1 MCKRLNAHIHR
12 WVVLLAIL
20 CGTLQSRG
28 AITNFFEGFEA
39 GLTNW
44 IVGDGDPF
52 GTPAYWNITDAA
64 FGGEGTRSGNFK
76 GYCAANGFAGT
87 TADPHY
93 QDSMRAYLTRTLNL
107 AGQTNATL
115 SFWYRMP
122 GVEGGFDFARVLI
135 GNSALWESDQPRA
148 TWTLVSLSL
157 EPFLG
162 TTQALTFEFT
172 SDSSVTEEGWY
183 LDDITV
189 TDAATPIPPP
199 ANDAFVGAQE
209 IVGSVGSIGASNRGA
224 TSEGNEPDAGNS
236 IWFRWTPYTN
246 GPVTFRTGG
255 SAIDTLLCVYTGNTL
270 ASLVRVA
277 CNDDGDPNGGS
288 LISFNGMVGTTYSIS
303 VRGAGGASGFVLLS
317 WEQLDGIGPPRL
329 PDLTVWADESSDYL
343 YGWYLDE
350 AEPLKAG
357 RTLLRVSTAT
367 PNTGAGPLEL
377 RGSST
382 TPGVYQRIVRADGSF
397 YDRFAG
403 NFTFHAGHGHLHFD
417 NWIHLHLRAVQ
428 TNNGVGDIVA
438 SGDKTSFAIIDLVHY
453 DPDLPGSP
461 GSIHYG
467 GGLVQG
473 LSVGWAD
480 VYSANLPDQ
489 WIDVTDV
496 PSGPYWLEA
505 TVDPENSIL
514 ESNETNN
521 ATRILIDLV
530 KPSTAQPANDHF
542 TNATVLAGSTGG
554 DYLSNRGA
562 TMETNEPAHVPPN
575 PPAHSVWWRWTAP
588 ADMTVVVTTD
598 GSSFDT
604 VLAVY
609 RGENLD
615 ALIPV
620 VADDDTGVG
629 SNSRVS
635 FTASAGTNYYLVVD
649 GAGGERGDVQLHLNP
664 AFNDAFVNA
673 LSITG
678 ITGVAMGS
686 TRTATRQ
693 TGEPAHA
700 GITGAGSI
708 WYAWRAPVDGPVTFE
723 TIGSSF
729 DTLLGIYTGATLG
742 GLNLVGADN
751 NSAGNGASRVNFNA
765 VSNTLYRI
773 AVDGAAD
780 EGVVRLSWM
789 GPMPPLIVSS
799 PSSTNVP
806 AGANASFRVN
816 VTGTPP
822 LGFQWRHQGTNLQ
835 DGSYVSG
842 ANASVLSLHKIQMAH
857 AGAYRVVVTN
867 AYGAVTSAPANLIV
881 LDDPRV
887 VFVPETFGHAGAF
900 VRVPVELQA
909 IGDEHAV
916 AFSLQFDPALLS
928 SPHVTNVAAGAALA
942 LDTNELAGGAI
953 GAALTLPPGATFGT
967 GHVTLAEFIF
977 VTAPGEAAVETFAGF
992 GTSPMMRSVRDTN
1005 EAVLPAL
1012 FVPGVIELSP
1022 LRIASSVF
1030 SNGTFRL
1037 SFPAGS
1043 HHGEGERYVVEASQ
1057 DLLDWEP
1064 IETNAPA
1071 NGRFEFNDAS
1081 GLPRR
1086 FYRMHLHP

>member
-1 MCKRLNAHIHR
+1 LNGHIHR
-12 WVVLLAIL
+12 WIALLFIL
-20 CGTLQSRG
+20 CGTLSSR
-28 AITNFFEGFEA
+28 AVITNFFEGFEA
-39 GLTNW
+39 GLANW
-44 IVGDGDPF
+44 IVGDGDPL
-52 GTPAYWNITDAA
+52 GPPAYWNITDAA
-64 FGGEGTRSGNFK
+64 FGGEGTHSGNFK

-87 TADPHY
+87 TTGPLY
-93 QDSMRAYLTRTLNL
+93 QNNMRAYLTRTLIL
-107 AGQTNATL
+107 SGQTNATL
-115 SFWYRMP
+115 TFWYRMP
-122 GVEGGFDFARVLI
+122 GVEAGFDFARVLI
-135 GNSALWESDQPRA
+135 GTTELWNSDQPRTA
-148 TWTLVSLSL
+148 WTLVSLSL

-189 TDAATPIPPP
+189 TDAATPVPPP
-199 ANDAFVGAQE
+199 ANDAFAGAQG
-209 IVGSVGSIGASNRGA
+209 IVGSVGSVGSSNRGA
-224 TSEGNEPDAGNS
+224 TSEGSEPDAGNS

-270 ASLVRVA
+270 ASLVRVG
-277 CNDDGDPNGGS
+277 CDDNGDTNGGS
-288 LISFNGMVGTTYSIS
+288 LISFNAVVGTAYSIS

-317 WEQLDGIGPPRL
+317 WEQIDGLGAPRL
-329 PDLTVWADESSDYL
+329 PDLTVWADEDSDYL

-350 AEPLKAG
+350 AEPLMPD
-357 RTLLRVSTAT
+357 RVLLRVSTAT

-382 TPGVYQRIVRADGSF
+382 TPGVDQRIFRADGSF

-403 NFTFHAGHGHLHFD
+403 SFTFHPGHGHLHFD
-417 NWIHLHLRAVQ
+417 NWIHLHLRAVEPG
-428 TNNGVGDIVA
+428 NDVGDIIA

-461 GSIHYG
+461 NSIQYG

-489 WIDVTDV
+489 WIDITDV
-496 PSGPYWLEA
+496 PSGQYWLEA
-505 TVDPENSIL
+505 VVDPENSIL

-530 KPSTAQPANDHF
+530 KPSTEQPANDHF
-542 TNATVLAGSTGG
+542 TNATVLAGSTAA
-554 DYLSNRGA
+554 DFLSNRGA
-562 TMETNEPAHVPPN
+562 TVETNEPSHVAPH

-588 ADMTVVVTTD
+588 ANMNVVISTD
-598 GSSFDT
+598 GSSFNT

-609 RGENLD
+609 RGESLE
-615 ALIPV
+615 APV
-620 VADDDTGVG
+620 PVAADDDTGAG
-629 SNSRVS
+629 NNSRVS
-635 FTASAGTNYYLVVD
+635 FAASAGTNYYLVVD
-649 GAGGERGDVQLHLNP
+649 GAGGARGDVQLHFNP
-664 AFNDAFVNA
+664 AFNDGFGNS
-673 LSITG
+673 LTITG
-678 ITGVAMGS
+678 LTGVVMGS

-700 GITGAGSI
+700 GVTGAGSI
-708 WYAWRAPVDGPVTFE
+708 WYSWRAPLDGPVTFE
-723 TIGSSF
+723 TTGSSF
-729 DTLLGIYTGATLG
+729 DTLLGIYTGSTLG

-751 NSAGNGASRVNFNA
+751 NSAGNGASRVTFNA
-765 VSNTLYRI
+765 VNNTLYRV
-773 AVDGAAD
+773 AVDGAGD

-789 GPMPPLIVSS
+789 GPMAPLIISS

-822 LGFQWRHQGTNLQ
+822 LGYQWWHHGTNLQ

-842 ANASVLSLHKIQMAH
+842 ANSAVLSLHKIQMAH

-867 AYGAVTSAPANLIV
+867 AYGAVASAPANLIV
-881 LDDPRV
+881 LDNPRV
-887 VFVPETFGHAGAF
+887 LFVPETFGHAGAF

-916 AFSLQFDPALLS
+916 AFSLQFDPAQLS
-928 SPHVTNVAAGAALA
+928 NPRVTNVAAGAALA
-942 LDTNELAGGAI
+942 IDTNELATGSI
-953 GAALTLPPGATFGT
+953 GASLTAPPRATFGT

-977 VTAPGEAAVETFAGF
+977 VTAPGHATIETFAGF
-992 GTSPMMRSVRDTN
+992 GTSPVTRSVRDTN
-1005 EAVLPAL
+1005 DLVLPAL

-1037 SFPAGS
+1037 SFPAGG
-1043 HHGEGERYVVEASQ
+1043 HHGAGERYVVDASE
-1057 DLLDWEP
+1057 DLVNWAP
-1064 IETNAPA
+1064 VGTNSAV
-1071 NGRFEFNDAS
+1071 NGFFEFIAPFV
-1081 GLPRR
+1081 LPHR
-1086 FYRMHLHP
+1086 FYRVRLE